1 VTASLV
7 SYLSSKQMADH
18 HLDQGDRR
26 KRTKYALWCTCSVI
40 SVSPSLTIIAH
51 RFMNRDSIAMLKGLE
66 RREGSASSSS
76 NPRPKKSPLPSVQRA
91 KASESRSEA
100 EDDWRPHFADEEDDG
115 LFQAAKAKRAK
126 EAKLA
131 SEAKRIVAI
140 SNAREREKNKEKLN
154 QHKETASARPKARA
168 FVDRQESAERVTWD
182 DSQQSNQQKSSRQKG
197 KKRAQPPVE
206 EEEMSD
212 PSEDE
217 SFQQNNRP
225 LDVRERRNIAPTAQ
239 RRTATPA
246 RKLSP
251 RPAQPTRPSSPPDD
265 EDVDEVQ
272 IDEDMRRQIR
282 EEVERHNRGTPA
294 QSQPPS
300 RSQAQIAEQQKRI
313 NQLAK
318 NQVRARVP
326 PKVQT
331 RRPWSDEE
339 TSALIEYIME
349 HGTSYAYI
357 KDLDGKDQ
365 NVLERRDQVALKDKA
380 RNIKTDYLK

>member
-1 VTASLV
+1 MT
-7 SYLSSKQMADH
+7 
-18 HLDQGDRR
+18 
-26 KRTKYALWCTCSVI
+26 
-40 SVSPSLTIIAH
+40 
-51 RFMNRDSIAMLKGLE
+51 RDSIALLKE
-66 RREGSASSSS
+66 FSRRENAASSSS
-76 NPRPKKSPLPSVQRA
+76 NPRPENSPLPSVQRA

-100 EDDWRPHFADEEDDG
+100 EDDWRPHSADEEEDDPS
-115 LFQAAKAKRAK
+115 QRAEAKRVK

-131 SEAKRIVAI
+131 TEAKRIVAI
-140 SNAREREKNKEKLN
+140 SNAYEREKKKEKLD
-154 QHKETASARPKARA
+154 QRKETASGKLKARA
-168 FVDRQESAERVTWD
+168 FIDRQESAERVTWD

-197 KKRAQPPVE
+197 KKRAQAPVE

-217 SFQQNNRP
+217 SFQQNNGP

-239 RRTATPA
+239 RRTAEPA
-246 RKLSP
+246 RKPSP

-265 EDVDEVQ
+265 DEDDEVQ
-272 IDEDMRRQIR
+272 IDEDVGRQIR
-282 EEVERHNRGTPA
+282 EGVDRHNRGTPA

-357 KDLDGKDQ
+357 KDLDRKDQ
-365 NVLERRDQVALKDKA
+365 NVLEGRDQVALKDKA